1 MCHFVTL
8 VAPTEDVAAVRAV
21 MRDHG
26 RDAQPVEGRSLARV
40 LRPGERQY
48 LTCRGG
54 CDCGTVLAT
63 CEPASEADEAREAAK
78 LARKGWSPARI
89 DRVLAERRKAKA
101 RPTRGSDSLESWTR
115 AMNDLRRKL
124 DLNHV
129 GLFLHDY
136 RGSVVDEAFEAVRV
150 DAPIDLSPTEALAI
164 MGEDRLMIFRA

>member
-26 RDAQPVEGRSLARV
+26 RDAQRIEGRSLALV

-48 LTCRGG
+48 LTCRAG

-63 CEPASEADEAREAAK
+63 CEPASEADDAREAVK

-89 DRVLAERRKAKA
+89 DRVLADRRKAKA
-101 RPTRGSDSLESWTR
+101 RPTRGPDSLELWAR
-115 AMNDLRRKL
+115 AMSDLRGKL
-124 DLNHV
+124 DLSHV

-136 RGSVVDEAFEAVRV
+136 RGSIVEEAFEAVRV
-150 DAPIDLSPTEALAI
+150 DAPVGLPST
-164 MGEDRLMIFRA
+164 DRKSVV